1 AALAHGFEP
10 RRRELLER
18 RRLRQAELDA
28 GKLPDFLPET
38 KAIRDDAWTVAPI
51 PPDLRDRRVEITGPV
66 DRKMIINGLNPGA
79 NVFMADFEDANA
91 PTWENNVVG
100 QRNLRDAVAG
110 TISYESPDGKR
121 SAVAA
126 TTAPLFVAARG

>member
-1 AALAHGFEP
+1 MPAIDSTIQLRKPPPSGCDDILSARALDFLAALAHGFEP

-51 PPDLRDRRVEITGPV
+51 PPDLRDRRVENPGPV
-66 DRKMIINGLNPGA
+66 ARKM
-79 NVFMADFEDANA
+79 
-91 PTWENNVVG
+91 
-100 QRNLRDAVAG
+100 
-110 TISYESPDGKR
+110 DGHR
-121 SAVAA
+121 
-126 TTAPLFVAARG
+126 PHRGGNRF